1 MWSKAIL
8 DQSRGEVKYKRT
20 TRCISMGYYTRKN
33 RKMQSKLLPN
43 PVENDPGV
51 LYDMREVI
59 SLEKKGISQETL
71 KLIACITMLLDH
83 IGAVFVRG
91 YTLRIIG
98 RIAFPI
104 YCFLLAEGA
113 VHTKNPRKYAFRLFI
128 GMLLSEIPFDLALK
142 GGLTWSNQSV
152 MVTLLL
158 GFLAIELLN
167 VTKWDW
173 LKLLIVGAFCGLAEW
188 ANTDYGGFGVLLI
201 VLFSQTRG
209 KLWLQAL
216 LLTLVAWMM
225 NSVRIPVFGYR
236 IPIELFAVLAMIP
249 IAFYSGRKAT
259 SCKAVQV
266 GFYLFYP
273 VHLTGIFLAEV
284 VYTSMQTGASFW
296 QVLTSCFLK

>member
-1 MWSKAIL
+1 
-8 DQSRGEVKYKRT
+8 
-20 TRCISMGYYTRKN
+20 
-33 RKMQSKLLPN
+33 MQSKLLPD
-43 PVENDPGV
+43 PVENDATV
-51 LYDMREVI
+51 LYDMPEVV
-59 SLEKKGISQETL
+59 SLEKKGISQEIL

-83 IGAVFVRG
+83 IGAVFGRG

-113 VHTKNPRKYAFRLFI
+113 VHTKNPRKYALRLFI

-142 GGLTWSNQSV
+142 RGLTWGNQSV

-158 GFLAIELLN
+158 GFLAIELLKMA
-167 VTKWDW
+167 KWDW

-216 LLTLVAWMM
+216 LLALVAWMM
-225 NSVRIPVFGYR
+225 NSARIPVFGYR
-236 IPIELFAVLAMIP
+236 VPIELFAVLSMIP

-284 VYTSMQTGASFW
+284 VYTSMQTGTPFW
-296 QVLTSCFLK
+296 QALTSWFLQ

>member
-1 MWSKAIL
+1 M
-8 DQSRGEVKYKRT
+8 
-20 TRCISMGYYTRKN
+20 
-33 RKMQSKLLPN
+33 
-43 PVENDPGV
+43 
-51 LYDMREVI
+51 
-59 SLEKKGISQETL
+59 
-71 KLIACITMLLDH
+71 
-83 IGAVFVRG
+83 
-91 YTLRIIG
+91 
-98 RIAFPI
+98 
-104 YCFLLAEGA
+104 
-113 VHTKNPRKYAFRLFI
+113 
-128 GMLLSEIPFDLALK
+128 
-142 GGLTWSNQSV
+142 
-152 MVTLLL
+152 
-158 GFLAIELLN
+158 
-167 VTKWDW
+167 
-173 LKLLIVGAFCGLAEW
+173 
-188 ANTDYGGFGVLLI
+188 LI

-296 QVLTSCFLK
+296 QVLASCFLK

>member
-1 MWSKAIL
+1 MWSKVIL
-8 DQSRGEVKYKRT
+8 DQNRGEVKYKRT
-20 TRCISMGYYTRKN
+20 TRCISIGYYTRKN

-51 LYDMREVI
+51 LYDMREVVA
-59 SLEKKGISQETL
+59 LEKRGISQEIL

-113 VHTKNPRKYAFRLFI
+113 VHTKNPRKYALRLFI

-142 GGLTWSNQSV
+142 GGLTWSDQSV

-158 GFLAIELLN
+158 GFLAIELLKMA
-167 VTKWDW
+167 KWDW

-216 LLTLVAWMM
+216 LLALVAWMM
-225 NSVRIPVFGYR
+225 NSARIPVFGYR
-236 IPIELFAVLAMIP
+236 VPIELFAVLSMIP

-284 VYTSMQTGASFW
+284 VYTSMQTGVPFW
-296 QVLTSCFLK
+296 RILTSWFLQ